1 MQVPESLKWNV
12 YISFHLFMLN
22 ETMEQELV
30 REDQANPLLM
40 RTFSII
46 IPAYNE
52 EKRIGPVLE
61 EVSSFISLNK
71 LPWEVIV
78 AVDGNDG
85 TANLVKEKSVIYPFV
100 SIQEGQ
106 GRNGK
111 GSAIRRGLNASHA
124 DFVIFM
130 DADGSIKFGDILAHM
145 SDTEQYDAIVF
156 DRYSFLGN
164 KIPFLRRFASRGF
177 NILVRALIGVRFNDT
192 QCGYKILRAE
202 YARKA
207 FRRISVTN
215 TFFDVALIFYLKK
228 LGAKIMEIPVGYN
241 HDGDSKFNV
250 VSEILGQGSSL
261 LAFRIRNSRFYRYVP
276 RKLID
281 LYYRKFRWI

>member
-1 MQVPESLKWNV
+1 
-12 YISFHLFMLN
+12 MLN
-22 ETMEQELV
+22 ETMEHELV

-61 EVSSFISLNK
+61 EISSFISENR
-71 LPWEVIV
+71 LPWEVII

-85 TANLVKEKSVIYPFV
+85 TVDLVNKMSTEYPF
-100 SIQEGQ
+100 ITIKNGT

-111 GSAIRRGLNASHA
+111 GGAIKRGLNATQS

-130 DADGSIKFGDILAHM
+130 DADGSIKFEDILAHI
-145 SDTEQYDAIVF
+145 SDIKKYDAVVF

-164 KIPFLRRFASRGF
+164 NIPFLRRFASRGF
-177 NILVRALIGVRFNDT
+177 NVLVKSLLGIRFDDT
-192 QCGYKILRAE
+192 QCGYKILSVE

-207 FRRISVTN
+207 FRKISVTN

-228 LGAKIMEIPVGYN
+228 LGAKIMEIPVEYN
-241 HDGDSKFNV
+241 HNSDSKFNV
-250 VSEILGQGSSL
+250 VSEIFGQGSSL
-261 LAFRIRNSRFYRYVP
+261 LAFRIRNSRFYKYVP
-276 RKLID
+276 KKLID

>member
-1 MQVPESLKWNV
+1 
-12 YISFHLFMLN
+12 MLN
-22 ETMEQELV
+22 QTMGV
-30 REDQANPLLM
+30 RIGQG
-40 RTFSII
+40 RTGKSIIDENFSVI

-52 EKRIGPVLE
+52 EKRIRPVLE
-61 EVSSFISLNK
+61 EVSSFISLNR

-85 TANLVKEKSVIYPFV
+85 TASLVKEKSVIYPFV
-100 SIQEGQ
+100 SIQHGQ

-111 GSAIRRGLNASHA
+111 GAAIKRGLSASQA

-130 DADGSIKFGDILAHM
+130 DADGSIKFGDILAHL
-145 SDTEQYDAIVF
+145 SETEEYDAIVF
-156 DRYSFLGN
+156 DRYSFAGN
-164 KIPFLRRFASRGF
+164 KIPFLRRFASHGF
-177 NILVRALIGVRFNDT
+177 NILVKALIGVRFNDT
-192 QCGYKILRAE
+192 QCGYKILKAE

-207 FRRISVTN
+207 FQKISVTN
-215 TFFDVALIFYLKK
+215 AFFDVALIFYLKK
-228 LGAKIMEIPVGYN
+228 LGAKIMEIPVRYN
-241 HDGDSKFNV
+241 HDVNSKFNV
-250 VSEILGQGSSL
+250 VLLTLGQGLSL

>member
-1 MQVPESLKWNV
+1 
-12 YISFHLFMLN
+12 MLN
-22 ETMEQELV
+22 QTMEQESV
-30 REDQANPLLM
+30 RENPVNPSLM
-40 RTFSII
+40 KMFSVI

-52 EKRIGPVLE
+52 KKRIGPVLE
-61 EVSSFISLNK
+61 EVSSFISLNR

-85 TANLVKEKSVIYPFV
+85 TASLVKEKSVIYPFV
-100 SIQEGQ
+100 SIQHGQ

-111 GSAIRRGLNASHA
+111 GAAIKRGLSASQA

-130 DADGSIKFGDILAHM
+130 DADGGIKFGDILAHL
-145 SDTEQYDAIVF
+145 SETEEYDAIVF
-156 DRYSFLGN
+156 DRYSFAGN

-177 NILVRALIGVRFNDT
+177 NILVKALIGVRFNDT
-192 QCGYKILRAE
+192 QCGYKIVKAE

-207 FRRISVTN
+207 FRKISVTN

-241 HDGDSKFNV
+241 HDGEGKFNV

>member
-1 MQVPESLKWNV
+1 
-12 YISFHLFMLN
+12 MLN
-22 ETMEQELV
+22 QITEQELV
-30 REDQANPLLM
+30 REDQTNPLLM

-52 EKRIGPVLE
+52 ENRIMPVLE
-61 EVSSFISLNK
+61 EISHYIYSNR
-71 LPWEVIV
+71 LPWDVII

-85 TANLVKEKSVIYPFV
+85 TANLVEKMSLIYPFLSV
-100 SIQEGQ
+100 QHGY
-106 GRNGK
+106 GRSGK
-111 GSAIRRGLNASHA
+111 GSAIKRGLNSAKG

-130 DADGSIKFGDILAHM
+130 DADGSIKLSGILEHLEA
-145 SDTEQYDAIVF
+145 TQNYDAIVF

-164 KIPFLRRFASRGF
+164 KIPIARRVASRGF
-177 NILVRALIGVRFNDT
+177 NVLVKAMLGIRVNDT
-192 QCGYKILRAE
+192 QCGYKIMKTE

-207 FRRISVTN
+207 FRKISITN

-228 LGAKIMEIPVGYN
+228 IGARIMEIPVGYN

-250 VSEILGQGSSL
+250 FSEIIGQGSSL

-276 RKLID
+276 RRLVD